1 MGINLNSAI
10 IVSESDMLD
19 WYRKNRYSV
28 TGYEIIGNNDQYYI
42 QKIEFRMTNG
52 DEITMYVKFD
62 RMYPTINW

>member
-1 MGINLNSAI
+1 MGLDLNSKVI
-10 IVSESDMLD
+10 ISERDMLD
-19 WYRKNRYSV
+19 WYEKNRYSITNHEV
-28 TGYEIIGNNDQYYI
+28 NGTTDLYI

>member
-1 MGINLNSAI
+1 MGIDLNSRVI
-10 IVSESDMLD
+10 ISESDMLD
-19 WYRKNRYSV
+19 WYRKNRYSI
-28 TGYEIIGNNDQYYI
+28 TGNEIIGTSDLYI

>member
-1 MGINLNSAI
+1 MGIDLNSRVI
-10 IVSESDMLD
+10 ISESDMLV
-19 WYRKNRYSV
+19 WYEKNWYSI
-28 TGYEIIGNNDQYYI
+28 TGHEIIGTSDLYI